1 MSISLKMSAWKMK
14 RKNCPEVKVS
24 HDVQIGFSFF
34 DGRLEG

>member
-14 RKNCPEVKVS
+14 RKNCREVKV

-34 DGRLEG
+34 FFFLEG